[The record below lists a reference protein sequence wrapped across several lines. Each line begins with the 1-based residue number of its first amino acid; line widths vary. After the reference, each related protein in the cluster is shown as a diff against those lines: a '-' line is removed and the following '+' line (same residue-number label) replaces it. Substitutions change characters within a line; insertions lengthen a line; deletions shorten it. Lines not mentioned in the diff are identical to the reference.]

1 MLRLFRIKPI
11 NTNKLLDSR
20 LYDERTFYQEFTKD
34 IKQAKQSIII
44 ESPFLTERRA
54 AQFCKQF
61 KKLRKKGVR
70 IRVNTRL
77 PYHHDTKLLQVQ
89 GWKAAKLLKAN
100 GVKVCFYKDM
110 RHRKLAVVDGHTLW
124 EGSLNILSQGY
135 SKEIMRRTVSES
147 LSKQMLSF
155 TGADRWHW

>member
-1 MLRLFRIKPI
+1 MLRIFRIRSI

-20 LYDERTFYQEFTKD
+20 LYDERTFYGSFTKD
-34 IKQAKQSIII
+34 INHAKQSIII

-61 KKLRKKGVR
+61 KKLHDKGVKV
-70 IRVNTRL
+70 RVNTRL
-77 PYHHDTKLLQVQ
+77 PYHHDTILLQVQ
-89 GWKAAKLLKAN
+89 GWRAARLLKAN

-110 RHRKLAVVDGHTLW
+110 RHRKLAVIDGCILW
-124 EGSLNILSQGY
+124 EGSLNILSQSY
-135 SKEIMRRTVSES
+135 SKEMMRRTVSKS
-147 LSKQMLSF
+147 LSRQMLCF